1 MHSGYAA
8 RMATALFVVFW
19 VAGLV
24 GTFVPVL
31 PAAPLILVGALLAAW
46 LTGFAGLSWPW
57 LALLLA
63 LGLAGM
69 LLDNLAAAW
78 GARRFGGSRSGLV
91 GALAGGVLGVFFFP
105 LGLLLGPLLG
115 ALAGE
120 LLARRTLR
128 EASRS
133 AGGAVLGLLAGTG
146 AKLALHLGM
155 GGLVLWR
162 LLSAGA

>member
-1 MHSGYAA
+1 
-8 RMATALFVVFW
+8 MATALFVLFW

-31 PAAPLILVGALLAAW
+31 PAAPLIVVGALLAAF
-46 LTGFAGLSWPW
+46 LTGFAGLTWPW
-57 LALLLA
+57 LGLVLA
-63 LGLAGM
+63 LGLLGM

-78 GARRFGGSRSGLV
+78 GSRRFGGSRNGLIGALV
-91 GALAGGVLGVFFFP
+91 GGLLGMFFFP
-105 LGLLLGPLLG
+105 VGLLLGPLLG

-128 EASRS
+128 EAGRS

-146 AKLALHLGM
+146 VKLALHLGM
-155 GGLVLWR
+155 GGVVLWR
-162 LLSAGA
+162 LLGAG